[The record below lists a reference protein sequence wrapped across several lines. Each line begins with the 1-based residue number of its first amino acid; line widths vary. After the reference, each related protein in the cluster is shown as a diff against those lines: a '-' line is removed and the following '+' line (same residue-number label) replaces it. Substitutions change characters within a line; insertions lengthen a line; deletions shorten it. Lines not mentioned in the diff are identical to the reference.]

1 MKNLLPR
8 KSNCR
13 ARDRGFNQ
21 RDAKAGPVK
30 PISEVRD
37 PGFSTIELMIVVG
50 IMITL
55 SAVALPTMYTVVASA
70 HLRGSMNDLSG
81 LFQNARNMAVRQD
94 TISRVRFEVSGGEC
108 FAYVDNGA
116 NPTGRTSTVPQVAL
130 PRQFTQVSPPSGSG
144 APTPLTATTCG
155 ANSLTTLDTT
165 DDTYFSSVGLP
176 CQYGSGSCSGTQAFA
191 YYFNYVGSSG
201 GTRWTSIC
209 VSPAGRM
216 TTWYWNG
223 AAWTN

>member
-1 MKNLLPR
+1 MNNHFPR

-13 ARDRGFNQ
+13 ASRRGFDQ
-21 RDAKAGPVK
+21 RDAGRCPMHHCG
-30 PISEVRD
+30 EVHD
-37 PGFSTIELMIVVG
+37 FGFSMIELMVVVG
-50 IMITL
+50 VIITL
-55 SAVALPTMYTVVASA
+55 SAIALPTMFSVVASA

-81 LFQNARNMAVRQD
+81 LFQNGRNIAVRQNI
-94 TISRVRFEVSGGEC
+94 ISRVRFQVSGGQC

-116 NPTGRTSTVPQVAL
+116 NPTGLTYTVPQLSL
-130 PRQFTQVSPPSGSG
+130 PRQFTKVSPPSGVG
-144 APTPLTATTCG
+144 APTPLTATNCG

-176 CQYGSGSCSGTQAFA
+176 CQYSSGSCSGTQAFA
-191 YYFNYVGSSG
+191 YYFNYASSSG

-223 AAWTN
+223 ATWTN